1 MSLLEKYVNDEDD
14 SVESVSHAFSEALDN
29 LKSHAETVVNAN
41 ASFEYSVANVCL
53 DATHCLTHL
62 KTTMRQSTL
71 FVENSIKK
79 WNNYTLVY
87 KEMLKVITM
96 VTQPLRVI
104 QNAQSTTSTSHA
116 VSYLPRTNKL
126 VTTSLFNVIQINT
139 PLISMRYEN
148 KAIVIGVNPRPLIPK
163 SLTKEE
169 DDDDDDDEEEAEEE
183 KQPFR
188 YDPLFRYQLE
198 ELARNVIIVFEAEKH
213 KKRIY
218 LAHYDRLGNMRRLA
232 LHIQVV
238 QEKLLLL
245 TEEVNRLRLVH
256 DQEDVDELRYSIA
269 LMSQCLVKLP
279 EVMRETKKN
288 CKDFVFNTIDR
299 FTECSATYE
308 RMIREICTRGL
319 EFEEMRS
326 LEECQETRR
335 PENTLFASMYC

>member
-29 LKSHAETVVNAN
+29 LKNHAETIVNAN
-41 ASFEYSVANVCL
+41 ASFEYSMASVCL
-53 DATHCLTHL
+53 EATHCLIHL
-62 KTTMRQSTL
+62 KTTMQQSTL

-96 VTQPLRVI
+96 VTQPLRVT
-104 QNAQSTTSTSHA
+104 QNTQSSKTSHSA
-116 VSYLPRTNKL
+116 SYLPRTNKL
-126 VTTSLFNVIQINT
+126 ATTSLFNVIQINT

-163 SLTKEE
+163 TLTKEE
-169 DDDDDDDEEEAEEE
+169 GDDDEEGEKGATE

-188 YDPLFRYQLE
+188 YDALFRYQLE

-232 LHIQVV
+232 LHIRVV

-245 TEEVNRLRLVH
+245 TQEVNHLRLLH
-256 DQEDVDELRYSIA
+256 HQEDVDELHYSIA
-269 LMSQCLVKLP
+269 IMSQCLVKLP